1 MGTCLYSMVMWLFQL
16 GVKAGGS
23 RLLRWTTK
31 DGSKKRQFFMGQ
43 RGLLAHIQK
52 EMASEAGQVCW
63 VHCASM
69 GEYGVARPVIRGL
82 REQGWQVV
90 LTFFSPSG
98 YETLR
103 KREGVADHL
112 FYLPIDSRRNVRR
125 FLDAVRPQRAVFIIS
140 EYWMN
145 YLSALRQRHI
155 PTYFVSMLVPST
167 SYLLKWYAR
176 PIRQALRGVTTFMVL
191 DDESNQNMERMG
203 FSNCQ
208 LTGDPLFDNALQV
221 ACETYENVVVS
232 RFCQSDA
239 EVFVAGSISDS
250 HDVEIVS
257 TFANSHPQMKFI
269 MVPHELDEESIRD
282 ILAQLKCQ
290 SVRYSACTMETDLTA
305 VQTLIIDYIGDL
317 ARIYRYG
324 KYAYVGGGFTPFLH
338 SVLEPVAYGLPIT
351 FGPNIYRKATP
362 RQMMSRGFAAIVTNA
377 EELETWYD
385 GIRGAAYDKA
395 HAAALAFARENGGA
409 TQTIIDIITE

>member
-1 MGTCLYSMVMWLFQL
+1 MAMWLFQL
-16 GVKAGGS
+16 SVKAGGS
-23 RLLRWTTK
+23 GILRWTTK

-43 RGLLAHIQK
+43 RGLLTHIQE
-52 EMASEAGQVCW
+52 EMASETRRVCW

-82 REQGWQVV
+82 REQGWCVV

-112 FYLPIDSRRNVRR
+112 FYLPIDSRRNVSR
-125 FLDAVRPQRAVFIIS
+125 FLEAVKPQRAVFIIS

-155 PTYFVSMLVPST
+155 PTYFVSMLVPTT
-167 SYLLKWYAR
+167 SYLRKWYAR
-176 PIRQALRGVTTFMVL
+176 PLRQVLKGVTTFMVL
-191 DDESNQNMERMG
+191 DEESKQNMERMG
-203 FSNCQ
+203 ISNCR

-221 ACETYENVVVS
+221 AGETYTNAVVS
-232 RFCQSDA
+232 RFCEGEA

-250 HDVEIVS
+250 RDLQIVS
-257 TFANSHPQMKFI
+257 TFAHHHPQMKFI
-269 MVPHELDEESIRD
+269 MVPHEISEEHLHD
-282 ILAQLKCQ
+282 IEVHLEGKTL
-290 SVRYSACTMETDLTA
+290 RYSACTTESDMKEA
-305 VQTLIIDYIGDL
+305 QALIIDYIGDL

-351 FGPNIYRKATP
+351 FGPNIHRKATP

-377 EELETWYD
+377 EELEAWYND
-385 GIRGAAYDKA
+385 IRGAAYDKA
-395 HAAALAFARENGGA
+395 HADALTFAQENGGA
-409 TQTIIDIITE
+409 TQTIINIITE